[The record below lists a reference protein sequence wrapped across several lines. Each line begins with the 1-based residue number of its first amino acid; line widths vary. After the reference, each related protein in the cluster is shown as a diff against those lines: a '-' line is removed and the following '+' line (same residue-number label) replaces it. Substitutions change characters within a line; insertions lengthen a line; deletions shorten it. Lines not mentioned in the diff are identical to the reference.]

1 MGNILR
7 EGALKPKSKVR
18 SVPLLVSMKTQVDWE
33 NGLGSNADSPHYQKI
48 ITPFID
54 NLNSIKPIAPLRPN
68 LPGDAELK
76 NIWN

>member
-7 EGALKPKSKVR
+7 EGALKPKSIVR
-18 SVPLLVSMKTQVDWE
+18 SEPLLVSMKIQVDWE
-33 NGLGSNADSPHYQKI
+33 NGLGSNADSPHYKKI
-48 ITPFID
+48 ITPFTE
-54 NLNSIKPIAPLRPN
+54 NLKSITPAAPLRPN